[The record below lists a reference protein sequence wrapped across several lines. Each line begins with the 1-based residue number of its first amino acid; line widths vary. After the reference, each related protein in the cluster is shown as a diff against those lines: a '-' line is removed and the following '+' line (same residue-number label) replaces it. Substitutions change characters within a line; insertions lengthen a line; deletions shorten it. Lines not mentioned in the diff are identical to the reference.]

1 MCLPVRLLQ
10 ASRHRPVAVP
20 FRSQKPA
27 NPQRGTQISK
37 EAARQIR
44 SRGDRLWP
52 RARYPVTQT
61 RTAGRVFRWVR
72 WCCAC
77 ARWAGAVA
85 APADA
90 LPPRSEQLQ
99 ICLFPW
105 LTDAS
110 QQLQQ
115 RSTAVLPVPAGRRWH
130 ARALPRVRLLPHS
143 LLRLTTTVTTSKTRA
158 EIPESRNRSVKPDK
172 IPRATGTPALWRTA
186 GFVLHQPVRTPSK
199 HTIEFR
205 WLTERTGPEPGPAMP
220 MVWLWSP
227 AGSKFTF

>member
-99 ICLFPW
+99 ICLFP
-105 LTDAS
+105 
-110 QQLQQ
+110 
-115 RSTAVLPVPAGRRWH
+115 
-130 ARALPRVRLLPHS
+130 
-143 LLRLTTTVTTSKTRA
+143 
-158 EIPESRNRSVKPDK
+158 
-172 IPRATGTPALWRTA
+172 
-186 GFVLHQPVRTPSK
+186 
-199 HTIEFR
+199 
-205 WLTERTGPEPGPAMP
+205 
-220 MVWLWSP
+220 
-227 AGSKFTF
+227 